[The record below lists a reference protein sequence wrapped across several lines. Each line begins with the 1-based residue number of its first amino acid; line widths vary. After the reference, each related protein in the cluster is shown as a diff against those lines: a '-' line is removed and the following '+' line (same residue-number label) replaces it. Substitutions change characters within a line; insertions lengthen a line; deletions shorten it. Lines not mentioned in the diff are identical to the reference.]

1 MSAWTMT
8 RQPPSLP
15 DWLKAQNLLVLM
27 TSDEGIYQVTLGD
40 PSTLVRDVT
49 APRTIEEV
57 EAQGACTCSRTAW
70 ARAEPEPTAQRPS
83 WNMRW
88 NPCAAA
94 QR

>member
-1 MSAWTMT
+1 M
-8 RQPPSLP
+8 
-15 DWLKAQNLLVLM
+15 LVLM
-27 TSDEGIYQVTLGD
+27 TSTEGIYQVPGD

-49 APRTIEEV
+49 GKTIEEWS
-57 EAQGACTCSRTAW
+57 QGACIAAELRGQ
-70 ARAEPEPTAQRPS
+70 RAEPEPTAQRPS